1 MTAYPVTCLVDD
13 EDVYRTVITLEEPS
27 DADTEMGAIARLR
40 IMTND
45 GKTLQVVLSPEAAE
59 ALERRLRELRGVPDS
74 VATSLETGPELHRAV
89 GRCLGLTNCAQDV
102 TEADDDDE

>member
-1 MTAYPVTCLVDD
+1 MTAHPVICLVDY
-13 EDVYRTVITLEEPS
+13 EDGYRTVITLEEPNET
-27 DADTEMGAIARLR
+27 DAEAGAIARLR
-40 IMTND
+40 IMTDD
-45 GKTLQVVLSPEAAE
+45 GAPLQVGLSPEAAE
-59 ALERRLRELRGVPDS
+59 VLELRLRELRGVPES